1 MFLYVTV
8 STLNPIVGMVEMTS
22 PTCKRYR
29 IVVLP
34 AHGLVHLHRCMRVT
48 LRGNE
53 AAWASSFHPVDVN
66 VLPVAAIA
74 PCFRNRVYL
83 DTYAVLTSLRSGSCS
98 TVPDPHGTNVDA
110 HGTTISRHHDRR
122 SL

>member
-34 AHGLVHLHRCMRVT
+34 AHGLVHLQRCMRVA

-53 AAWASSFHPVDVN
+53 AAWSST
-66 VLPVAAIA
+66 LS
-74 PCFRNRVYL
+74 PCRCQCATCCC
-83 DTYAVLTSLRSGSCS
+83 DSAMRS
-98 TVPDPHGTNVDA
+98 
-110 HGTTISRHHDRR
+110 
-122 SL
+122 